1 MKIII
6 GNDHAGVELKNKII
20 EFLKNKNI
28 SYKNLGTD
36 SVNSVDYPDYIHP
49 VAIEVE
55 KKEENVGIIICGS
68 GNGAAMTANK
78 HKKIRAALC
87 WNEEISEL
95 AKKHNNANIISIPAR
110 YLENEEAIK
119 IIEKFLKTK
128 FEGERHLSRIKKIP
142 CK

>member
-1 MKIII
+1 MIKPASKK
-6 GNDHAGVELKNKII
+6 DL
-20 EFLKNKNI
+20 
-28 SYKNLGTD
+28 
-36 SVNSVDYPDYIHP
+36 IHIR
-49 VAIEVE
+49 AIE
-55 KKEENVGIIICGS
+55 NIGIIICGS

-110 YLENEEAIK
+110 YVDNEEAIK

>member
-6 GNDHAGVELKNKII
+6 GNDHAGVEIKNKII
-20 EFLKNKNI
+20 EFLKNKSI

-78 HKKIRAALC
+78 HTKIRAALC

-110 YLENEEAIK
+110 YVDNEEAIK

-128 FEGERHLSRIKKIP
+128 FVGARHLSRIKKIP